1 MHRQKDYVTLSIVTF
16 TWLQQYCSTLFILH
30 EQTSKSF
37 TKVQENFLDK
47 LYHKVS
53 LTEATSK
60 LTPPKLASKKAIIS
74 TKNNQGHMLD
84 RPPQTDCNKNMCF
97 I

>member
-1 MHRQKDYVTLSIVTF
+1 MNKQAKLSPK
-16 TWLQQYCSTLFILH
+16 
-30 EQTSKSF
+30 SK
-37 TKVQENFLDK
+37 KIFLDK